1 MHNKDVLEL
10 VHDIINGL
18 INKSSNNYLPNKLI
32 LFRTLRINILLLV

>member
-18 INKSSNNYLPNKLI
+18 INKSSNNSLPSKQI
-32 LFRTLRINILLLV
+32 DFI